1 MTHCTINS
9 GQLFCMFGFAILQ
22 ESNPNTLGQD
32 FGDNS
37 NIGGVGG
44 DGGDGDGGGAAV
56 LCNLLT
62 F

>member
-1 MTHCTINS
+1 MTQGTINS

-37 NIGGVGG
+37 NIGG
-44 DGGDGDGGGAAV
+44 DGDGAAV